1 MEASTKSL
9 AYPRLSVGTGLLTSF
24 CLIFFSAFVIGI
36 QVGIIIINGL
46 LDEFYIRKLSNTFQ
60 VYVLVNFTA
69 EFVTGGNA
77 WGDAYNGTTLA
88 SASACILIGY
98 YIFVSLQLR
107 NGNLYKFRNFVI
119 TRKS

>member
-9 AYPRLSVGTGLLTSF
+9 AYPRLSVGNGLLTSF

-46 LDEFYIRKLSNTFQ
+46 LDIRKLSNTFQ

-69 EFVTGGNA
+69 EFVTGGKA

-88 SASACILIGY
+88 SASACILIGF

-107 NGNLYKFRNFVI
+107 NGNLYKLRNFVV